1 MKVIFRHIK
10 KQNRRIAKLGPIA
23 LTLIFIVSGK
33 ICHAQLRGN
42 HILGSNGLHA
52 GTQSAPSVN
61 FSVPFYWYDAT
72 KLINS
77 KGEVI
82 NRFPNTTV
90 FMTGINASI
99 VTNIKILNANYGAG
113 VLVSFMSNR
122 IESDIM
128 QLDIPFG
135 FTDMYVQPVQLGWHL
150 KKADFTAGYAVYV
163 PTGKYKFG
171 ERDNSGLGM
180 WGHEISGG
188 TTWFLNSKKTFNI
201 SSLASYEMHS
211 HKKDTTMKTGDLFT
225 AEGGI
230 AKTFFKKVPNASK
243 PMELNVGM
251 IYYMQFKLTGDELPP
266 GSRVYSIAKDHVYA
280 GGIEGSAVFP
290 KVSTS
295 LSFRWLG
302 EVAAKN
308 RFQGS
313 TFLITLKQPLWSS
326 QKKEQIKTN
335 TYPFRTSV
343 KSAQGTNTK
352 QNRDD

>member
-1 MKVIFRHIK
+1 MKVIFRHII
-10 KQNRRIAKLGPIA
+10 KQNRQIAKLGPVA
-23 LTLIFIVSGK
+23 LTLMLIVSGK

-52 GTQSAPSVN
+52 GTQSAPSVS

-82 NRFPNTTV
+82 NSFPNTTV

-128 QLDIPFG
+128 QSDIPFG
-135 FTDMYVQPVQLGWHL
+135 FTDMYVQPVQLGWHI
-150 KKADFTAGYAVYV
+150 KKADFTAGYGVYV

-188 TTWFLNSKKTFNI
+188 ATWYFNSKKTFNF
-201 SSLASYEMHS
+201 SSLASYETHS
-211 HKKDTTMKTGDLFT
+211 YKKDTTMKTGDLFT

-230 AKTFFKKVPNASK
+230 AKTFLKKIPHASK
-243 PMELNVGM
+243 PMELNIGM
-251 IYYMQFKLTGDELPP
+251 IYYLQLKATDDELPP
-266 GSRVYSIAKDHVYA
+266 GSRVYSINKDHVYA
-280 GGIEGSAVFP
+280 GGIEGSAIFP
-290 KVSTS
+290 RASTS
-295 LSFRWLG
+295 ISFRWLG
-302 EVAAKN
+302 ELVARN

-326 QKKEQIKTN
+326 HNKEQIKTN
-335 TYPFRTSV
+335 TYPTRHSV
-343 KSAQGTNTK
+343 KPAGS
-352 QNRDD
+352 